1 MKPKTQEA
9 KEFLLQLNKLDKLIG
24 NKLIEKE
31 QWKSIALGTGAQMGG
46 ERVQSSGSQQKMA
59 DAIGRY
65 IDMEAEI
72 DRYID
77 RLIETKKD
85 VIGVIE
91 QLDAIEYDLLHVVYV
106 QYLTLEDFAEKY
118 DRTYRWAAGVH
129 GRALMNVVKILEKR
143 KQFFENFKQIR

>member
-85 VIGVIE
+85 VISVIE

-143 KQFFENFKQIR
+143 KQFLKISNK

>member
-1 MKPKTQEA
+1 MKLNMREA
-9 KEFLLQLNKLDKLIG
+9 KTCAAKPFLLQLNKLDKLIG

-31 QWKSIALGTGAQMGG
+31 QWEAIAMGTTTQMGS

-72 DRYID
+72 DRCID

-85 VIGVIE
+85 VISVIE

-118 DRTYRWAAGVH
+118 DRTYRWAASVH
-129 GRALMNVVKILEKR
+129 GRALQNVQRILDKREKIS
-143 KQFFENFKQIR
+143 

>member
-1 MKPKTQEA
+1 MKSKTQEA
-9 KEFLLQLNKLDKLIG
+9 KYFLLRLKKTDKLIE

-31 QWKSIALGTGAQMGG
+31 QWKSIAMGTSARMGG

-59 DAIGRY
+59 DAIERY
-65 IDMEAEI
+65 VEIEGEI

-77 RLIETKKD
+77 RLIDTKKD
-85 VIGVIE
+85 VISVIE

-106 QYLTLEDFAEKY
+106 QYRTLEDFAEKY

-129 GRALMNVVKILEKR
+129 GRALMNVMKILEER
-143 KQFFENFKQIR
+143 KKK